1 MKTELGPNLWHIHTL
16 SDVPVFQIDANFGV
30 TAAIAEMLAQGDGKG
45 RVDLLPAIP
54 DAWRKGG
61 EFKGLRVRGGYTVS
75 CRWKDGEIVSFSVTP
90 VSGMKPANVFAFGRK
105 VSVVSC
111 KQ

>member
-1 MKTELGPNLWHIHTL
+1 
-16 SDVPVFQIDANFGV
+16 
-30 TAAIAEMLAQGDGKG
+30 MLAQGDGKG

-54 DAWRKGG
+54 EVWRKGG
-61 EFKGLRVRGGYTVS
+61 EFKVLRVRGGYTVS